1 MLLARTRSA
10 RCCVVQ
16 EEERKKSMAC
26 RSTTVVSQSDVGVKS
41 TNAYGDAHGA
51 EAAAERQGGGCALR
65 TVNVVATAAY
75 MS

>member
-1 MLLARTRSA
+1 MYRRRRGRRAWP
-10 RCCVVQ
+10 V
-16 EEERKKSMAC
+16 
-26 RSTTVVSQSDVGVKS
+26 VVSQSDVGVKS